1 MQAGGPPEA
10 ELDLTWAPC
19 RRPCRDWYMNGNY
32 LVILVSVSV
41 ILPLA
46 LMRQLGEH
54 VAGPWGCGQQA
65 AAHSPPPPTGYLGYS
80 SGFSLSC
87 MVFFLIAVSRP
98 PRQSGGEA
106 GWGGSASSPYPAPGA
121 SQAAPP
127 GPEASPSHPLP
138 GHLQKVPRALPTALQ
153 LG

>member
-19 RRPCRDWYMNGNY
+19 RRPCRVWYMNGNY

-65 AAHSPPPPTGYLGYS
+65 AAHSPPPSPHRLPGLLQRLLPQLHGVLPHRCESTPAP
-80 SGFSLSC
+80 
-87 MVFFLIAVSRP
+87 VR
-98 PRQSGGEA
+98 
-106 GWGGSASSPYPAPGA
+106 GGSRVGRQRLQSLPCTRGFPGSPAWP
-121 SQAAPP
+121 
-127 GPEASPSHPLP
+127 
-138 GHLQKVPRALPTALQ
+138 
-153 LG
+153 